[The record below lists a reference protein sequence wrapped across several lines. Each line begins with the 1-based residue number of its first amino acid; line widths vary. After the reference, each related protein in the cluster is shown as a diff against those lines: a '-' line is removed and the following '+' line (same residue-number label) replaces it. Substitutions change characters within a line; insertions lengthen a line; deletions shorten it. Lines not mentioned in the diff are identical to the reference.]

1 MNNEVET
8 IQQLAKLIDT
18 NDFKVYPVCSLLN
31 RFSSVENQFRYDQVI
46 RNVQQVLEKKAFDHS
61 DAVISAEELSRIANQ
76 FATLGSVE
84 NFKNVF
90 ADVLPET
97 IVIEDDSAKK
107 ATAMRHSY
115 SDDSVRSFEVSTG
128 LEVSEDEPL
137 TLDVPQVYAGLFDKV
152 DRRYGYLAS
161 PELVRRGQYLAEDEL
176 RNAGHSAKVKF
187 ALSNEDTLLYTASI
201 STDFGRKQ
209 IFVPVEMKQDQVL
222 YPTVFATDKKIYE
235 LSKFGMDQ
243 FLNEVKVSFFETQVK
258 AAGLHRDTLFSNT
271 IREMKKG
278 AGLEVDENTTLE
290 TKVKLPTELA
300 DLGTMLENIGM
311 QQSSKYT
318 RDQISAA
325 TRVVSDEIRKCGYN
339 SRLTFAGDNEIGMSI
354 AATVEAP
361 EGKFEVIVP
370 VPVTASGILFPS
382 KFVAAVGEAPI
393 PLSSLGFKTF
403 ITSSQAK
410 MIPVRYSS
418 EMVSLDF
425 NSLRRIIHTATIQK
439 DYITA
444 EQALNV
450 ISDKYGEESHVK
462 ALADY
467 QGWLLGG
474 SLDFKDNFGLGARSS
489 VGEKEPGWEGAIMTS
504 QIKLT

>member
-8 IQQLAKLIDT
+8 IQQLANLIDM
-18 NDFKVYPVCSLLN
+18 NDLKVYPVRALLN
-31 RFSSVENQFRYDQVI
+31 RFANVEDQFRYDQVI
-46 RNVQQVLEKKAFDHS
+46 RNVQRVLEKKAFDRA
-61 DAVISAEELSRIANQ
+61 DAIISAEEFSKIANQ

-97 IVIEDDSAKK
+97 ATVKDDSIEK
-107 ATAMRHSY
+107 ANAMRHSY
-115 SDDSVRSFEVSTG
+115 IDEGTRSLEASTAI
-128 LEVSEDEPL
+128 EVSEDEPL
-137 TLDVPQVYAGLFDKV
+137 TLDVPQVYADLFSKA
-152 DRRYGYLAS
+152 DRKYGYLAS

-176 RNAGHSAKVKF
+176 RNAGHSTKVKF
-187 ALSNEDTLLYTASI
+187 ALSNEDTLLYTATI

-209 IFVPVEMKQDQVL
+209 IFVPVDMQQGQVL
-222 YPTVFATDKKIYE
+222 YPAVFATDKKIYE

-243 FLNEVKVSFFETQVK
+243 FLNEMKVAFFESQMKT
-258 AAGLHRDTLFSNT
+258 AGLHRDSFFTST
-271 IREMKKG
+271 VREMKKA

-290 TKVKLPTELA
+290 PKVALPTELA
-300 DLGTMLENIGM
+300 DLGAMLENIGL
-311 QQSSKYT
+311 QQSSKYS
-318 RDQISAA
+318 RDQITAA
-325 TRVVSDEIRKCGYN
+325 TRVVSDEIGKCGYV
-339 SRLTFAGDNEIGMSI
+339 SKVTFAGDNEIGMNI
-354 AATVEAP
+354 AAIVEAP
-361 EGKFEVIVP
+361 EGKFEIIVP

-382 KFVAAVGEAPI
+382 KFVSKIGEAPNS
-393 PLSSLGFKTF
+393 LSKVGFRNF

-410 MIPVRYSS
+410 LIPVRYSS

-425 NSLRRIIHTATIQK
+425 NSLCRVIHTATTQK
-439 DYITA
+439 DYTTA
-444 EQALNV
+444 EEALNV
-450 ISDKYGEESHVK
+450 ISDKYGEENHAK

-474 SLDFKDNFGLGARSS
+474 SLDFKDNFGLGKRAS